1 MRLLFYFGKLIYIF
15 HYLETV
21 LNLSRADLG

>member
-15 HYLETV
+15 HYLEAV
-21 LNLSRADLG
+21 LNLSCDDLG